1 MLLEETLAWK
11 TFRGVLKNKTEFAF
25 KFAEDPSSHLVDFVR
40 IEGWLNI
47 KVTQWF

>member
-25 KFAEDPSSHLVDFVR
+25 KFAEDPSSHLVDLAR